1 METKR
6 KIINVCQETKVET
19 KQGQSLVSK
28 LMPRPSVSLKEFEKT
43 KSVTT
48 VVSTSKPELKSE
60 MKQEDEEAR
69 ELYEQI

>member
-48 VVSTSKPELKSE
+48 VVSKQELKSE

>member
-1 METKR
+1 M
-6 KIINVCQETKVET
+6 CQETKVET
-19 KQGQSLVSK
+19 KPEQSLVSK

-48 VVSTSKPELKSE
+48 ELKSE

>member
-1 METKR
+1 M
-6 KIINVCQETKVET
+6 CQETKVET

-48 VVSTSKPELKSE
+48 VVPELKSE
-60 MKQEDEEAR
+60 MKPE
-69 ELYEQI
+69 

>member
-19 KQGQSLVSK
+19 KPGQSLVSK

-48 VVSTSKPELKSE
+48 VVPELKSE
-60 MKQEDEEAR
+60 MKPE
-69 ELYEQI
+69 

>member
-1 METKR
+1 M
-6 KIINVCQETKVET
+6 CQETRVET
-19 KQGQSLVSK
+19 KPGQSLVSK
-28 LMPRPSVSLKEFEKT
+28 LLPRPSVSLKEFEKT

-48 VVSTSKPELKSE
+48 VVSTLKPELKSE

>member
-19 KQGQSLVSK
+19 KPGQSLVSK
-28 LMPRPSVSLKEFEKT
+28 LLPRPSVSLKEFEKT

-48 VVSTSKPELKSE
+48 EISKPELKSE
-60 MKQEDEEAR
+60 MKPESK
-69 ELYEQI
+69 